1 MGIVVCLAMAVGLFL
16 LWKQHKNKVSKSSIE
31 MAMMGFL
38 LLAGL
43 WNLLWYGLRNYTE
56 FWGMAA
62 LVSGVFM
69 LLTALILNQQKLLK
83 TMQPSVLKGLKW
95 LTIIGLLASFL
106 LYAITL
112 VQLNLGMPIIR

>member
-16 LWKQHKNKVSKSSIE
+16 LWKEHKNKVSKSNNKK
-31 MAMMGFL
+31 AMMAFV

-43 WNLLWYGLRNYTE
+43 WNSLWYGLRNYTE
-56 FWGMAA
+56 FWGIAA

-69 LLTALILNQQKLLK
+69 LLTVLILNKESFFNARQ
-83 TMQPSVLKGLKW
+83 TVILKG
-95 LTIIGLLASFL
+95 LTIIGLFASFL

-112 VQLNLGMPIIR
+112 VQLNLGIPIIR